1 MGKLGFFVFWR
12 GVKKG
17 VYFIGVLEGL
27 WPPIGLTKISKMGEG
42 YGQMSIN
49 DFLAHFTLLGC
60 KGG

>member
-1 MGKLGFFVFWR
+1 MILIEKREMCNWGMA
-12 GVKKG
+12 
-17 VYFIGVLEGL
+17 GL